1 MSLYSIIYKLTW
13 IIKEGIQNE
22 IKFSLKYEK
31 SLPLGNND
39 WKSLNFVQRVYY
51 SKQCRSVH
59 IKVKIIKY
67 TESMYNGKNH

>member
-22 IKFSLKYEK
+22 INLSLKYEK

-51 SKQCRSVH
+51 SV
-59 IKVKIIKY
+59 
-67 TESMYNGKNH
+67 